1 MSPLS
6 AEIVLA
12 LTNEGAVGVTSD
24 ELQTGLNLPSK
35 KETTR
40 KALKS
45 FLPNLETSKENF
57 KLLSANRIYA
67 ANDVKP
73 KEAFMEIADTIY
85 KAGM

>member
-12 LTNEGAVGVTSD
+12 LTNEGAEGATSG
-24 ELQTGLNLPSK
+24 ELQTGLSLPSK

-45 FLPNLETSKENF
+45 FLPKLETSKENF

-67 ANDVKP
+67 AQDVKP
-73 KEAFMEIADTIY
+73 KETFMETADTIY
-85 KAGM
+85 KAGI